1 MYKTLYSTHIYTNAH
16 TDCVQLK
23 PRASVCVYY
32 DFLYQ
37 VKGSENS
44 IFSAQRH
51 MHTVTSAELSRLSS
65 VALTAKHFYQ
75 LRHHFTIV
83 SCKLHWLFQVQML
96 DLHLELRYGINHS
109 VTGSGKHSLLRGGLK
124 WPRDKL
130 NGKGTSSFWHQSE
143 SSIFANGYHFHTWT
157 FKGMLYPH
165 CRKTPVFIFNLL
177 W

>member
-1 MYKTLYSTHIYTNAH
+1 MGVRGAYTHRLLTHFLPAKVWTCVFLSPSYTCGYFCTCLLLCPCLHKKPSPLSLPFPLLQFTTRIAHATAGSDLVYKTLYSTHIYTNAH

-23 PRASVCVYY
+23 PRASVCAYY

-83 SCKLHWLFQVQML
+83 SCKLH
-96 DLHLELRYGINHS
+96 
-109 VTGSGKHSLLRGGLK
+109 
-124 WPRDKL
+124 
-130 NGKGTSSFWHQSE
+130 
-143 SSIFANGYHFHTWT
+143 
-157 FKGMLYPH
+157 
-165 CRKTPVFIFNLL
+165 
-177 W
+177 